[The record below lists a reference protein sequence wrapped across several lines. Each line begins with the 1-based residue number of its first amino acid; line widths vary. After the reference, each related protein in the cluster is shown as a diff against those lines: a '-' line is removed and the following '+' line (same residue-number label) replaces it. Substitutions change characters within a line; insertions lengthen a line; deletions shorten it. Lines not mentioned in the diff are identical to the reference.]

1 MNAKEKY
8 KLICEKNNEV
18 PLFLTYA
25 WYHQLFDNK
34 EWGVAIAEKGNEV
47 VGFMP
52 YCVRKKKSFS
62 LITHPVL
69 TPYQGVWLM
78 YPEDQKYTNRL
89 SFEKEVITDL
99 ISQLP
104 KVDSFHQ
111 KFLPGFT
118 NWLPFYWKG
127 YVQSTRYTYIIKDLS
142 DTQQIFNDFK
152 ENIRREIRK
161 AGKKLTVRKTDA
173 IDLLLS
179 MKKTAYQENNQEYPI
194 SDDFLSKVFDFTQQ
208 HNCGELLIAEDE
220 QKNVHS
226 VLFFV
231 WDQHSA
237 YYLQGVTEGRF
248 KTTGSMSLLLWE
260 AIQRSARVTKAFNFE
275 GSMVEPIERYFRAF
289 GGEQTP
295 YFEIKKTSSKLLKL
309 INY

>member
-179 MKKTAYQENNQEYPI
+179 MKKTAYQENNKEYPI